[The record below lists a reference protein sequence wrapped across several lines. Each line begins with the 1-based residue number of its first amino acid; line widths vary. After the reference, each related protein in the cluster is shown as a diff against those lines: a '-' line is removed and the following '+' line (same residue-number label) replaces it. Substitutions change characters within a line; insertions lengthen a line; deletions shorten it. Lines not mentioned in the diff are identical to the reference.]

1 MGTTCLLD
9 RRQKDTVRTG
19 QTVYTNICQDVPYPL
34 SFELRVLEALLSET
48 ARSFASKTQRL
59 RYICERIVADIDQDV
74 ADLHRLV
81 PIQRCAFLPERI
93 PLALSVGSVDSM
105 LGKFMSDL
113 SCNTG

>member
-1 MGTTCLLD
+1 MQCLQAQHATYCC

-81 PIQRCAFLPERI
+81 PIQRWVSLSERMHFG
-93 PLALSVGSVDSM
+93 PLNSTVL
-105 LGKFMSDL
+105 
-113 SCNTG
+113 